1 MTAADPAPLLAA
13 IDTGSPV
20 TSVALA
26 RGEETLA
33 TRSERGRLAS
43 ERVLAMLDAVCREVG
58 VAPHDLE
65 GLIALRGPGGFTG
78 LRVGLATALGVHQAV
93 GVPATALPTLQVLAA
108 SVEAAAGS
116 VRAAVDAMRGEWT
129 VQDFTLRAGRPEPLA
144 EPRLV
149 PVGDLSSD
157 APAVLV
163 GFALPPPATERTGA
177 ALDIREAPPLA
188 PIAARLAARHPPAWD
203 ATLLTRPLYAR
214 PPAVHT

>member
-1 MTAADPAPLLAA
+1 MESTTQPSLVAAL
-13 IDTGSPV
+13 DTGSAV

-43 ERVLAMLDAVCREVG
+43 ERVLAMLDAVCREVD
-58 VAPHDLE
+58 VAPRDLE
-65 GLIALRGPGGFTG
+65 GLIALRGPGSFTG
-78 LRVGLATALGVHQAV
+78 LRVGLATALGVHQAL

-108 SVEAAAGS
+108 SVEAAGGS

-129 VQDFTLRAGRPEPLA
+129 VQDFQLRAGRPEPLA

-149 PVGDLSSD
+149 ALRDLSSD
-157 APAVLV
+157 APATLV
-163 GFALPPPATERTGA
+163 GFALPPA
-177 ALDIREAPPLA
+177 AEWAGDTLDVREAPPLA

-214 PPAVHT
+214 PPAVHMP